1 MKRLTDTQKETNKT
15 EAWNKLISI
24 IMERIENERRTN
36 AAEQKCNWVLHLWS
50 GDADLQTEEKRKSVE
65 ADKQYNQLDDQQSG

>member
-1 MKRLTDTQKETNKT
+1 MKRLTENQKETNKT
-15 EAWNKLISI
+15 DAWNKLISI

-50 GDADLQTEEKRKSVE
+50 GYEDL
-65 ADKQYNQLDDQQSG
+65 